1 MARCE
6 IPAKTGYHGWGGTP
20 RGPSAKATASVRL
33 GRQGQARRL
42 YRANLAMVIEIDLA
56 AIRRST
62 NMKR

>member
-6 IPAKTGYHGWGGTP
+6 IPAKTGYNGWGGTP
-20 RGPSAKATASVRL
+20 RVPSAQATASVRP
-33 GRQGQARRL
+33 GRQGQARRR

-56 AIRRST
+56 AIRRSP